1 MVVHSRKPITKW
13 KWRLFLYTI
22 GFASGFLILSA
33 KFHIMFAGRITLFTL
48 LAGSQGT
55 IALSAFESF
64 YPIGLNDTSYITN
77 TSLGSYGGIYSA
89 PGKSTTSNITYGTYD
104 YCSMPHPRVQE
115 YRLPSPIANGSVKA
129 ELVYLEYLQRHQRR
143 TMYNVLPSGET
154 VPFNCSDIFPYLYA
168 GPRDTTMEQPIPVHA
183 STYTDAHNP
192 FLSNYI
198 SGTCQYPQ
206 LTIGGLLDGYQ
217 HGRDLSG
224 VYGTTG
230 KLSLFPTTPSLEQTY
245 FRSSESPLTQQS
257 AGGVLRGIWPKY
269 QGSISLHQQASSLD
283 TVNAGYSCS
292 AIASTLAKIKSTPQW
307 QAHLTATSAIRTTL
321 GNMFNADSSA
331 WQGTMDHFAD
341 NFQARLCNGYSLPC
355 SPTNASNCVTQEMAD
370 EVFRAGDWEWNY
382 YWRAN
387 PYVQEYIQLVE
398 GLFIGEIV
406 SRLESVAN
414 GTIRGGKYSH
424 TFVHDGDIGPVAG
437 ALGIN
442 ALRWPGMGS
451 NIAVE
456 IWRLQNFTS
465 PAIDGHFAR
474 VLYSGQPMQSSHG
487 VLDWV
492 PLRTL
497 LENLKQFVPTD
508 IVSLCNS

>member
-1 MVVHSRKPITKW
+1 MEVHSHNPITKW
-13 KWRLFLYTI
+13 KWRLFFYTI
-22 GFASGFLILSA
+22 GLSSGFLILSA
-33 KFHIMFAGRITLFTL
+33 KFGIMFAGKFTLFTM

-55 IALSAFESF
+55 IALSASESF
-64 YPIGLNDTSYITN
+64 YPIGLNETSYITN
-77 TSLGSYGGIYSA
+77 TSLGSYGGSYSA

-115 YRLPSPIANGSVKA
+115 YLLPSPVANGSVKT

-154 VPFNCSDIFPYLYA
+154 VPFNCSDISPYLYA
-168 GPRDTTMEQPIPVHA
+168 GPHDTTLEQPIPVYA

-192 FLSNYI
+192 FLGNYI

-224 VYGTTG
+224 VYGATG
-230 KLSLFPTTPSLEQTY
+230 KLSLFPTNPSLEQSY

-292 AIASTLAKIKSTPQW
+292 AIASTLARIKSTTEW
-307 QAHLTATSAIRTTL
+307 QAHLTATSTIRTTL

-355 SPTNASNCVTQEMAD
+355 SPTNASNCVTREMAD

-387 PYVQEYIQLVE
+387 PYAQKYIQVVE

-414 GTIRGGKYSH
+414 GTIQGGKYSH

-456 IWRLQNFTS
+456 IWKLQNSSS

-487 VLDWV
+487 DLDWV

-497 LENLKQFVPTD
+497 LGILKQFVPTD

>member
-1 MVVHSRKPITKW
+1 MEVHFEKPTTKG
-13 KWRLFLYTI
+13 KWRPFFYTL
-22 GFASGFLILSA
+22 GFVSGLLILSA
-33 KFHIMFAGRITLFTL
+33 NLYDMFASSFTL
-48 LAGSQGT
+48 LTFLAGSQRA
-55 IALSAFESF
+55 IALSPSETL
-64 YPIGLNDTSYITN
+64 YPIGLNDTLYITN

-89 PGKSTTSNITYGTYD
+89 PVKPTTSNITYGTYD

-129 ELVYLEYLQRHQRR
+129 QLVYLEYLQRHQRR

-154 VPFNCSDIFPYLYA
+154 VPFNCSDILPYLYA
-168 GPRDTTMEQPIPVHA
+168 GPHDNTLEQPIAVYA

-217 HGRDLSG
+217 HGQDISG
-224 VYGTTG
+224 VYGATG
-230 KLSLFPTTPSLEQTY
+230 KLSLLPTSPSLEQTY

-257 AGGVLRGIWPKY
+257 AGGVLRGIWPNY
-269 QGSISLHQQASSLD
+269 QGSIALHQQESSLD

-292 AIASTLAKIKSTPQW
+292 TIASTLAKIQSTTEW
-307 QAHLTATSAIRTTL
+307 QAHLTATSALRTTL
-321 GNMFNADSSA
+321 GTMFNADSSA

-341 NFQARLCNGYSLPC
+341 NFQARICNGYSLPC
-355 SPTNASNCVTQEMAD
+355 SPTETSKCVTQEMAD

-387 PYVQEYIQLVE
+387 PYVQKYIQAVE

-414 GTIRGGKYSH
+414 GTIQRGKYSH

-456 IWRLQNFTS
+456 IWKLQNFTS
-465 PAIDGHFAR
+465 PPIDGHFAR
-474 VLYSGQPMQSSHG
+474 VLYSGQPMQSIHG
-487 VLDWV
+487 DLDWV

-497 LENLKQFVPTD
+497 LEILKQFVPTD
-508 IVSLCNS
+508 IVTLCNS

>member
-1 MVVHSRKPITKW
+1 MEVHSHKPTTKW
-13 KWRLFLYTI
+13 KWRLFFYTI
-22 GFASGFLILSA
+22 VLASGFLILSA
-33 KFHIMFAGRITLFTL
+33 KFHIMFAGKFTLFTM

-55 IALSAFESF
+55 IALSAFETF

-89 PGKSTTSNITYGTYD
+89 PGKSTASNITYGTYD

-115 YRLPSPIANGSVKA
+115 YRLPSPVANGSVKA

-154 VPFNCSDIFPYLYA
+154 VPFNCSDISPYLYA
-168 GPRDTTMEQPIPVHA
+168 GPHDTTLEQPIPVYA

-192 FLSNYI
+192 FLGNYI

-224 VYGTTG
+224 VYGATG
-230 KLSLFPTTPSLEQTY
+230 KLSLFPATPSLEKTY

-257 AGGVLRGIWPKY
+257 AGGVLRGIWPKH

-283 TVNAGYSCS
+283 TVNAGYSCP
-292 AIASTLAKIKSTPQW
+292 AIASTLAKIQSTAEW
-307 QAHLTATSAIRTTL
+307 KDHLTATSAIRTTL

-355 SPTNASNCVTQEMAD
+355 SPTNASNCVTREMAD

-387 PYVQEYIQLVE
+387 PYVQEYIQVVE
-398 GLFIGEIV
+398 GLFIAEIV

-414 GTIRGGKYSH
+414 GTIQGGKYSH

-456 IWRLQNFTS
+456 IWKPQNFSS
-465 PAIDGHFAR
+465 PAIDEHFAR
-474 VLYSGQPMQSSHG
+474 VLYSGQPMQSSQG
-487 VLDWV
+487 DLDWV

-497 LENLKQFVPTD
+497 LGILKQFVPTD

>member
-1 MVVHSRKPITKW
+1 MEVHSQKPITKW
-13 KWRLFLYTI
+13 KWWLVFYTV

-33 KFHIMFAGRITLFTL
+33 KYHIMFAGKLTLFTL

-55 IALSAFESF
+55 IALSAFDSF
-64 YPIGLNDTSYITN
+64 YPTGLNDTSYITN

-89 PGKSTTSNITYGTYD
+89 RGKSTTSNITYGTYD

-115 YRLPSPIANGSVKA
+115 YRLPSPVANGSVKA
-129 ELVYLEYLQRHQRR
+129 DLVYLEYLQRHQRR

-154 VPFNCSDIFPYLYA
+154 VPFDCSDILPYLYA
-168 GPRDTTMEQPIPVHA
+168 GPQDTTLEQPIPVHA
-183 STYTDAHNP
+183 STYTDPHNP

-206 LTIGGLLDGYQ
+206 LTIGGLSDGYQ

-224 VYGTTG
+224 VYGATG
-230 KLSLFPTTPSLEQTY
+230 KLSLFPTTPSLEKTY

-283 TVNAGYSCS
+283 TVNAGYSCP
-292 AIASTLAKIKSTPQW
+292 AIASTLAKIKSTAEW
-307 QAHLTATSAIRTTL
+307 QAHLTATSALRTTL

-355 SPTNASNCVTQEMAD
+355 SPTNASNCVNQEMAD

-387 PYVQEYIQLVE
+387 PYVQEYIQVVE

-406 SRLESVAN
+406 SRLENVAN
-414 GTIRGGKYSH
+414 GTIKGGKYGH

-456 IWRLQNFTS
+456 IWKLRNPVS

-487 VLDWV
+487 NLDWV
-492 PLRTL
+492 PLQTL
-497 LENLKQFVPTD
+497 LGILKQFVPTD
-508 IVSLCNS
+508 IVTLCNS

>member
-1 MVVHSRKPITKW
+1 MEVHSHKPITKW
-13 KWRLFLYTI
+13 KWRLFFYTV
-22 GFASGFLILSA
+22 GLASGFLILSA
-33 KFHIMFAGRITLFTL
+33 KFHIMFAGKFTLFTM

-55 IALSAFESF
+55 IALSAFETL

-89 PGKSTTSNITYGTYD
+89 PGKSTASNITYGTYD

-115 YRLPSPIANGSVKA
+115 YRLPSPVANGSVKA

-154 VPFNCSDIFPYLYA
+154 VPFNCSDISPYLYA
-168 GPRDTTMEQPIPVHA
+168 GPHDATLEQPIPVYA

-192 FLSNYI
+192 FLGNYI

-224 VYGTTG
+224 VYGATG
-230 KLSLFPTTPSLEQTY
+230 KLSLFPTTPSLEKTY

-257 AGGVLRGIWPKY
+257 AGGVLRGIWPKH
-269 QGSISLHQQASSLD
+269 QGSISLHQQANSLD
-283 TVNAGYSCS
+283 TVNAGYSCP
-292 AIASTLAKIKSTPQW
+292 AIASTLAKIQSTAEW
-307 QAHLTATSAIRTTL
+307 KDHLTATSAIRTTL

-355 SPTNASNCVTQEMAD
+355 SPTNASNCVTREMAD

-387 PYVQEYIQLVE
+387 PYVQEYIQVVE
-398 GLFIGEIV
+398 GLFIAEIV

-414 GTIRGGKYSH
+414 GTIQGGKYSH

-456 IWRLQNFTS
+456 IWKLQNFSS

-474 VLYSGQPMQSSHG
+474 VLYSGQPMQSSQG
-487 VLDWV
+487 DLDWV

-497 LENLKQFVPTD
+497 LGILKQFVPTD

>member
-1 MVVHSRKPITKW
+1 M
-13 KWRLFLYTI
+13 
-22 GFASGFLILSA
+22 FASS
-33 KFHIMFAGRITLFTL
+33 FTL
-48 LAGSQGT
+48 LTFLAGSQRA
-55 IALSAFESF
+55 IALSPSETL
-64 YPIGLNDTSYITN
+64 YPIGLNDTLYITN

-89 PGKSTTSNITYGTYD
+89 PVKPTTSNITYGTYD

-129 ELVYLEYLQRHQRR
+129 QLVYLEYLQRHQRR

-154 VPFNCSDIFPYLYA
+154 VPFNCSDILPYLYA
-168 GPRDTTMEQPIPVHA
+168 GPHDNTLEQPIAVYA

-217 HGRDLSG
+217 HGQDISG
-224 VYGTTG
+224 VYGATG
-230 KLSLFPTTPSLEQTY
+230 KLSLLPTSPSLEQTY

-257 AGGVLRGIWPKY
+257 AGGVLRGIWPNY
-269 QGSISLHQQASSLD
+269 QGSIALHQQESSLD

-292 AIASTLAKIKSTPQW
+292 TIASTLAKIQSTTEW
-307 QAHLTATSAIRTTL
+307 QAHLTATSALRTTL
-321 GNMFNADSSA
+321 GTMFNADSSA

-341 NFQARLCNGYSLPC
+341 NFQARICNGYSLPC
-355 SPTNASNCVTQEMAD
+355 SPTETSNGITTGERIHM
-370 EVFRAGDWEWNY
+370 FKK
-382 YWRAN
+382 
-387 PYVQEYIQLVE
+387 YIQAVE

-414 GTIRGGKYSH
+414 GTIQRGKYSH

-456 IWRLQNFTS
+456 IWKLQNFTS
-465 PAIDGHFAR
+465 PPIDGHFAR
-474 VLYSGQPMQSSHG
+474 VLYSGQPMQSIHG
-487 VLDWV
+487 DLDWV

-497 LENLKQFVPTD
+497 LEILKQFVPTD
-508 IVSLCNS
+508 IVTLCNS